1 MKEMMQK
8 LNRVKYATSEEQKE
22 ALMKKGFVPVKSAS
36 IPSSTGQDQ
45 ETKSQ
50 PEPDQ
55 KSQQKPSQKSQQ
67 KSDQKTKAKLDQKNQ
82 QKPEL
87 ESGSGAE
94 GTADPETQPAA
105 VQAGDGNA

>member
-45 ETKSQ
+45 ETKLQ
-50 PEPDQ
+50 PDQ
-55 KSQQKPSQKSQQ
+55 KSQQKSSQKSQQ
-67 KSDQKTKAKLDQKNQ
+67 KSGQKTKAKLDKKSQ
-82 QKPEL
+82 QKPEP
-87 ESGSGAE
+87 ESGQGAE
-94 GTADPETQPAA
+94 GTSNPEIQPAA